1 MHDKPYVA
9 TRLTKVAKL
18 FENDVEAQFNPSEE
32 AVTMR
37 FASNRRAKYDPTEK
51 QETQN
56 KGHALDKNTRLELG
70 KARAVAVHLRSRF
83 LAVSDVCGLKNC
95 HVQKPKRERPLLQWS

>member
-9 TRLTKVAKL
+9 TRLTKEAKL

-37 FASNRRAKYDPTEK
+37 FASNRRAKYD
-51 QETQN
+51 QLRN
-56 KGHALDKNTRLELG
+56 KKHKTKDTR
-70 KARAVAVHLRSRF
+70 
-83 LAVSDVCGLKNC
+83 
-95 HVQKPKRERPLLQWS
+95 